1 MRTIVLLIVGL
12 SLLIL
17 GADISRTL
25 FTDEEPDAAL
35 TTLMEVPPP
44 AITTAKA
51 NGYLFLLGF
60 AVDPSFDPAQ
70 TGHEMWLEV
79 QSDPGQRFF
88 DYNKEKRSDLRV
100 AGDEEATV
108 QALKAWTEP
117 DPIPQ
122 FQKLRDPVIPPKA
135 PLRVLVDRYSQ
146 WLTLAF
152 EDWGFGHPATP
163 RFAEPF
169 LAHRLYL
176 AEGFSQGM
184 AKGVNRLVQDLSA
197 WRTVFA
203 KARTLPTKT
212 AAACIIDD
220 DVRLLS
226 LLLGRYELDNT
237 VLGQLGVLAEP
248 LDKAERSFRW
258 PIQNRFAIEV
268 GRFQKPFAQAI
279 RVGQAESDQAKRWL
293 AATAGLR
300 ADVFNEVEHRLPDSP
315 FAKAFIR
322 KQKLLNTYAQYY
334 AALIKAAENPNTP
347 LPNLHDFAKASAGT
361 LIEHVLHP
369 ISNVLTGT
377 SEPAWEPLIVRFQ
390 ETDARFRLAVLQARV
405 RRPPLTEEILARIAE
420 AGEGLFDPFSG
431 IPMLWSPTQRKL
443 YSVGKDRLDDGG
455 DGTLDISVSVYT
467 PPSRPSP
474 PPAQRGTRGKKQVRP
489 S

>member
-1 MRTIVLLIVGL
+1 
-12 SLLIL
+12 
-17 GADISRTL
+17 
-25 FTDEEPDAAL
+25 
-35 TTLMEVPPP
+35 
-44 AITTAKA
+44 
-51 NGYLFLLGF
+51 
-60 AVDPSFDPAQ
+60 
-70 TGHEMWLEV
+70 
-79 QSDPGQRFF
+79 
-88 DYNKEKRSDLRV
+88 
-100 AGDEEATV
+100 V

-117 DPIPQ
+117 DPIAQ
-122 FQKLRDPVIPPKA
+122 FLKLRAPVTPPITS
-135 PLRVLVDRYSQ
+135 LRVLVDRYSQ
-146 WLTLAF
+146 WVTMAF

-176 AEGFSQGM
+176 AEGFSQGI

-203 KARTLPTKT
+203 QARTLPTKT

-220 DVRLLS
+220 DLRLLS
-226 LLLGRYELDNT
+226 LLVGRYELDNT
-237 VLGQLGVLAEP
+237 LLGQLSVLAQP
-248 LDKAERSFRW
+248 LDRAEWSLRW

-268 GRFQKPFAQAI
+268 TRFQRPFAQAS

-347 LPNLHDFAKASAGT
+347 LPKLYDFAQASAGT

-369 ISNVLTGT
+369 IGSVLTGS
-377 SEPAWEPLIVRFQ
+377 SEPAWEPLIVRLQ
-390 ETDARFRLAVLQARV
+390 ETDARFRLAALQATV
-405 RRPPLTEEILARIAE
+405 RRPPLTEEVPARIAE

-467 PPSRPSP
+467 PPSRSSP
-474 PPAQRGTRGKKQVRP
+474 PPPQRGTKAKKQPRP